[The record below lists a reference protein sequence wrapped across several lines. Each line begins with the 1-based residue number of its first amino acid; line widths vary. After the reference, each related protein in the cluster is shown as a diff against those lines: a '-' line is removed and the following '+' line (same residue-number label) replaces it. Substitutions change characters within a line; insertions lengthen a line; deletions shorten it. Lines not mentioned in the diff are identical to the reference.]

1 MPKRETLFGS
11 GPFAGRVKVG
21 RIEDMAQ
28 HLLRIRGNVTT
39 EFLPERGRVLEIGP
53 GEAVFD
59 RKGCEFI
66 AINVSRR
73 GDPRV
78 FADGQSLP
86 FKAASFDAIVATE
99 VIEHVRYPYK
109 LLREIRRVVR
119 PSGRVLLS
127 TPNAATPVNRVA
139 LALFGLFP
147 DDRTL
152 HEGQDVGHLHFFTR
166 RSFIE
171 AVRAGGFAIS
181 REWDFLLQVLPG
193 RYVYDTP
200 VEGAF
205 PNHAKAVLLD
215 LRPA

>member
-1 MPKRETLFGS
+1 M
-11 GPFAGRVKVG
+11 KVG
-21 RIEDMAQ
+21 RVEDMAQ
-28 HLLRIRGNVTT
+28 HLLRIRGRVTT
-39 EFLPERGRVLEIGP
+39 EFLPDRGRVLEVGP

-59 RKGCEFI
+59 RRGCEFV

-73 GDPRV
+73 GDPQV
-78 FADGQSLP
+78 LADGQALP
-86 FKAASFDAIVATE
+86 FRDATFDAVVATE

-109 LLREIRRVVR
+109 LLRELRRVVR

-139 LALFGLFP
+139 LAVFGLFP

-152 HEGQDVGHLHFFTR
+152 HEGQDVGHIHFFTR
-166 RSFIE
+166 RSFLE
-171 AVRAGGFAIS
+171 AVRAGGFAVS

-193 RYVYDTP
+193 RYVYDTGF
-200 VEGAF
+200 EQAF
-205 PNHAKAVLLD
+205 PNHAKAVLLE

>member
-1 MPKRETLFGS
+1 
-11 GPFAGRVKVG
+11 VKIG

-28 HLLRIRGNVTT
+28 HLLRIRGRVTT
-39 EFLPERGRVLEIGP
+39 EFLPDRGRVLEVGP

-59 RKGCEFI
+59 RRGCEFV

-73 GDPRV
+73 GDPQV
-78 FADGQSLP
+78 LADGQALP
-86 FKAASFDAIVATE
+86 FRDATFDAVVATE

-109 LLREIRRVVR
+109 LLRELRRVVR

-139 LALFGLFP
+139 LAVFGLFP

-152 HEGQDVGHLHFFTR
+152 HEGQDVGHIHFFTR
-166 RSFIE
+166 RSFLE
-171 AVRAGGFAIS
+171 AVRAGGFAVS

-193 RYVYDTP
+193 RYVYDTGF
-200 VEGAF
+200 EQAF
-205 PNHAKAVLLD
+205 PNHAKAVLLE